1 MTRVETSDLAV
12 LLDTPAELESFT
24 AEPADSLKTIR
35 IGLAGCG
42 VVGGALVRMLHESAG
57 AIAARHGVR
66 FELSRVL
73 VRDVT
78 RDRGVPLTPTV
89 FTNDAASFNEEDV
102 DVVVEAIGGEDTAA
116 EIARSAL
123 GRGKKFVTANKQLI
137 ASTAPE
143 LTALAQRSAAALDF
157 GAAVG
162 GSAPVISLL
171 RDLLG
176 TATPASVRGILNG
189 TSNYVLT
196 LVERGMSFADALDS
210 ARRAGLAE
218 ADCSR
223 DLDGRD
229 AAAKLTIICWLS
241 FGITPSALSIRR
253 LPLTPSTDRLVHHAA
268 ELGGKI
274 RVISECVALRG
285 RRVTATVEPV
295 VVPPHSS
302 FGRTEF
308 EDNRVE
314 VDLGWSAPLTVSGP
328 GAGGPPTAT
337 ALLSDLLHS
346 SLPPTQRRPN
356 GVPFAPC
363 DDLREHEWL
372 VITECSGDLVVRE
385 LVKTGR
391 PATRVDDFGS
401 DTRILA
407 RASRSEISQAL
418 LPLRMRGLEPSV
430 ARVELTERHPD
441 LQ

>member
-1 MTRVETSDLAV
+1 MTSVALN
-12 LLDTPAELESFT
+12 TPAELQTFT
-24 AEPADSLKTIR
+24 AEAADSLKTIR

-42 VVGGALVRMLHESAG
+42 VVGGALVKLLHESAA

-89 FTNDAASFNEEDV
+89 FTNDAASFNAEDV
-102 DVVVEAIGGEDTAA
+102 DVVVEAIGGEDTAG

-123 GRGKKFVTANKQLI
+123 SRGKKFVTANKQLI
-137 ASTAPE
+137 ASAAPE
-143 LTALAQRSAAALDF
+143 LTALAQGSAVSLDF

-176 TATPASVRGILNG
+176 TATPAAVRGILNG

-196 LVERGMSFADALDS
+196 LVERGMSFSDALDR
-210 ARRAGLAE
+210 ARREGLAE

-241 FGITPSALSIRR
+241 FGIAPSALSIRR
-253 LPLTPSTDRLVHHAA
+253 IALTPSTDRLVHHAA
-268 ELGGKI
+268 EVGGKV
-274 RVISECVALRG
+274 RVISECALLPS
-285 RRVTATVEPV
+285 RRIAATVEPV

-337 ALLSDLLHS
+337 ALLSDLLHA
-346 SLPPTQRRPN
+346 SLPPAERRPH
-356 GVPFAPC
+356 GSPFVPAEDP
-363 DDLREHEWL
+363 REHDWL
-372 VITECSGDLVVRE
+372 IVGDCSSEIVVKE
-385 LVKTGR
+385 LERLGR
-391 PATRVDDFGS
+391 PATQVEGS
-401 DTRILA
+401 GNDARILA
-407 RASRSEISQAL
+407 RASRALLGEAL
-418 LPLRMRGLEPSV
+418 LPLRQRGLEPSL
-430 ARVELTERHPD
+430 ARIELPE
-441 LQ
+441 LQPNLQ

>member
-1 MTRVETSDLAV
+1 MTRVETSDL
-12 LLDTPAELESFT
+12 PSIS
-24 AEPADSLKTIR
+24 DSLLNAFGPEPDASLRTIR
-35 IGLAGCG
+35 VGLAGCG
-42 VVGGALVRMLHESAG
+42 VVGGALVKLLHESAG
-57 AIAARHGVR
+57 AIAARHGIR
-66 FELSRVL
+66 IELSRVL
-73 VRDVT
+73 VRDVA

-89 FTNDAASFNEEDV
+89 FTNDAASFNQEDV
-102 DVVVEAIGGEDTAA
+102 DVVVEAIGGDDTAG

-123 GRGKKFVTANKQLI
+123 SRGKKFVTANKQLI
-137 ASTAPE
+137 ASAAPE
-143 LTALAQRSAAALDF
+143 LTALAQRTSASLDF

-176 TATPASVRGILNG
+176 TATPLAVRGILNG

-196 LVERGMSFADALDS
+196 LVERGMSFTDALNA
-210 ARRAGLAE
+210 ARRKGLAE

-241 FGITPSALSIRR
+241 FGIAPSALCIRR
-253 LPLTPSTDRLVHHAA
+253 TPLTPSTDRLVDHAA
-268 ELGGKI
+268 QLGGKV

-285 RRVTATVEPV
+285 QRVTATVDPV
-295 VVPPHSS
+295 VVTPHSS

-308 EDNRVE
+308 EDNRAE

-346 SLPPTQRRPN
+346 SLPPAQRRPH
-356 GVPFAPC
+356 GVPFVPAEDP
-363 DDLREHEWL
+363 REHDWL
-372 VITECSGDLVVRE
+372 VVTDSGSQIVVDE
-385 LVKTGR
+385 LEKARR
-391 PATRVDDFGS
+391 PVLGVEKSGS

-407 RASRSEISQAL
+407 RAPRATIARAL
-418 LPLRMRGLEPSV
+418 LPLRMRGLEPSA
-430 ARVELTERHPD
+430 ARMELAER
-441 LQ
+441 QATVT